1 MKRFIIF
8 SSMTYRTVLLAQIP
22 GARAVFVVLVCAV
35 LGACASHMA
44 GPDAS
49 QLVATYVVVG
59 EDGQSIGRAIV
70 NGPQCP
76 TLVADGVPLR
86 MTTRVS
92 PETIAVRP
100 TLSDPALSKPSSF
113 PLLVCELPLATTVHE
128 ATVLGQ
134 QLALFKALP
143 QRIVVV
149 GDTGCRI
156 KSTDTIV
163 QDCSSDQTWPFRK
176 LADRAAS
183 EAPDVV
189 IHVGDYHYRESPCPP
204 GIGGCAG
211 SPWGYGWDAWNA
223 DFFKPAAKLLAAAP
237 WVLAR
242 GNHEECSRAGQ
253 GWFRFLDSRPFA
265 SQRSC
270 DQKADDYGADFSEPY
285 AVPLGDRWQLI
296 VFDSATAGNN
306 PLKLDTPRDAN
317 IFAHYQVEMR
327 AVARLAAKPGMR
339 SIFIAHHP
347 VLGFIPPNA
356 YVPDG
361 AGGNP
366 ALLSAMH
373 SLYGNAYFPPGV
385 TAALHGHVHL
395 FEAIDAASPQVATIV
410 AGHGG
415 DTLDN
420 DLPVTFPDGKS
431 PAEGVSVRAIT
442 HSNSFGYLVMDRG
455 LDTWTIRAKRV
466 DGTVLTTCALSNAG
480 LACDKQGGVK

>member
-1 MKRFIIF
+1 MKRFIIL
-8 SSMTYRTVLLAQIP
+8 SGMRYRTVHLKQIL
-22 GARAVFVVLVCAV
+22 GVRTVFMAMICTV
-35 LGACASHMA
+35 LGACASNMA
-44 GPDAS
+44 GPEAS
-49 QLVATYVVVG
+49 RLVAAYVVVG
-59 EDGQSIGRAIV
+59 EEGQSVVRAIV

-76 TLVADGVPLR
+76 ALIADDVATR
-86 MTTRVS
+86 MTIRVP
-92 PETIAVRP
+92 PETIALRP
-100 TLSDPALSKPSSF
+100 TQSDPALSKPSSF
-113 PLLVCELPLATTVHE
+113 PLLACEVALANTVHK

-134 QLALFKALP
+134 PIALFKALP

-156 KSTDTIV
+156 KATDTVV

-176 LADRAAS
+176 LADRAAA

-204 GIGGCAG
+204 AISGCAG
-211 SPWGYGWDAWNA
+211 SPWGYGWDAWSA
-223 DFFKPAAKLLAAAP
+223 DFFKPAAKLLATAP

-253 GWFRFLDSRPFA
+253 GWFRFLDPRPFA
-265 SQRSC
+265 SERSC
-270 DQKADDYGADFSEPY
+270 NQKANDYAADFSEPY

-306 PLKLDTPRDAN
+306 PLKPESPRDAN
-317 IFAHYQVEMR
+317 IFAHYQANMR
-327 AVARLAAKPGMR
+327 TVAKLAAKPGMR

-347 VLGFIPPNA
+347 IFGFIPPNA

-366 ALLSAMH
+366 VLLSAMR

-395 FEAIDAASPQVATIV
+395 FQAIDVASPQVSTIV

-420 DLPVTFPDGKS
+420 DLPATFPDGKS
-431 PAEGVSVRAIT
+431 PAEGVRIRAIT
-442 HSNSFGYLVMDRG
+442 HSNSFGYLVIDRAV
-455 LDTWTIRAKRV
+455 DHWTVRAKRV
-466 DGTVLTTCALSNAG
+466 DGTVLTTCALSEAG
-480 LACDKQGGVK
+480 LACDKQGSVK